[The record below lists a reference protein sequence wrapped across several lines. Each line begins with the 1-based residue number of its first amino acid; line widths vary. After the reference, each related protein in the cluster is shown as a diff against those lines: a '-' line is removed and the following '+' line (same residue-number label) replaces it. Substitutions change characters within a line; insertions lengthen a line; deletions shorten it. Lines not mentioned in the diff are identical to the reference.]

1 MLAAQAPLIPELEEA
16 LRRISADKH
25 GDTVRRVTDFFV
37 AGASRFGELHVCLFD
52 RILGRL
58 IAALES
64 PALVELAR
72 ALAPLS
78 NAPPDVIRRLAGDD
92 AIAVAGPVL
101 ARSSCLD
108 ELDLIEIARTKSQA
122 HLFAISGRA
131 AVSEAVSDMLVDRG
145 DRDVARNIAMNHR
158 ARFSETGIAKLAERA
173 ANDAVLAEKLG
184 KRQDLPAQVLRVV
197 LLSVPLEI
205 RQRVLAFTAPE
216 MRTRIDDG
224 TINVPHDI
232 DEAAA
237 DADAWRIVHA
247 LKREGRLDEAQVL
260 EFARSGRNKELLAAL
275 ALICDVSVDVVR
287 GLITSDQPD
296 AALILCQA
304 AAFSWPT
311 ARAVLAAGSHTALS
325 AALDKAEAEFDRLS
339 PSTAGRI
346 VGFWSACHGEL
357 RAAS

>member
-58 IAALES
+58 IATMEG

-72 ALAPLS
+72 TLAPIP
-78 NAPPDVIRRLAGDD
+78 NAPPDVIRRLARDD

-101 ARSSCLD
+101 TRSSCLH
-108 ELDLIEIARTKSQA
+108 EQDLIEIARTKSQA
-122 HLFAISGRA
+122 HLFAISGRTT
-131 AVSEAVSDMLVDRG
+131 VSEPITDILVDRG
-145 DRDVARNIAMNHR
+145 DRDVARNVAMNLR
-158 ARFSETGIAKLAERA
+158 ARFSATGMALLAERA
-173 ANDAVLAEKLG
+173 VTDAVLAEKLG
-184 KRQDLPAQVLRVV
+184 ERQDLPPQVLRAV
-197 LLSVPLEI
+197 LLSLPLEV
-205 RQRVLAFTAPE
+205 RQRLLAFTAPE

-224 TINVPHDI
+224 AIDI
-232 DEAAA
+232 PQDVDEAAA
-237 DADAWRIVHA
+237 DAEAWRIVRA

-275 ALICDVSVDVVR
+275 ALICDVSIDVVR
-287 GLITSDQPD
+287 GLVTSDQPD

-311 ARAVLAAGSHTALS
+311 ARAILAAGSHTALS

>member
-16 LRRISADKH
+16 LRQISADKH

-37 AGASRFGELHVCLFD
+37 AGASRFSELHVCLFD

-58 IAALES
+58 IAAMES
-64 PALVELAR
+64 SALVELAR

-78 NAPPDVIRRLAGDD
+78 NAPPDVMRRLARDD

-101 ARSSCLD
+101 TRSSRLD
-108 ELDLIEIARTKSQA
+108 EQELVEIARTKSQA
-122 HLFAISGRA
+122 HLFAISGRTM
-131 AVSEAVSDMLVDRG
+131 VSEPITDILADRG
-145 DRDVARNIAMNHR
+145 DRDVARNVAMNHR
-158 ARFSETGIAKLAERA
+158 ARFSETGMAMLAARA
-173 ANDAVLAEKLG
+173 VNDAVLAEKLG
-184 KRQDLPAQVLRVV
+184 ARQDLPPPLLRAV
-197 LLSVPLEI
+197 LLSVPLEV
-205 RQRVLAFTAPE
+205 RQRLLAFTAPE
-216 MRTRIDDG
+216 VRTRIDDG
-224 TINVPHDI
+224 AIAIPHDV

-237 DADAWRIVHA
+237 DAEAWRIVRA
-247 LKREGRLDEAQVL
+247 LQRDGRLDEAQVL

-275 ALICDVSVDVVR
+275 ALICDVSIDVVR
-287 GLITSDQPD
+287 ALVTSDQPD

-311 ARAVLAAGSHTALS
+311 ARAILAAGSHTALS
-325 AALDKAEAEFDRLS
+325 AALEKAEAEFDRLS

>member
-16 LRRISADKH
+16 LRQISADKH

-37 AGASRFGELHVCLFD
+37 AGASRFSELHVCLFD

-58 IAALES
+58 IVTMES

-72 ALAPLS
+72 ALAPIA
-78 NAPPDVIRRLAGDD
+78 NAPPDVIRRLARDD

-101 ARSSCLD
+101 TRSSCLA
-108 ELDLIEIARTKSQA
+108 EQDLVEIASTKSQA
-122 HLFAISGRA
+122 HLFAISGRTSISA
-131 AVSEAVSDMLVDRG
+131 PVSDVLVARG
-145 DRDVARNIAMNHR
+145 DRDVARNVAMNHR
-158 ARFSETGIAKLAERA
+158 ARFSEPGMAMLARRA
-173 ANDAVLAEKLG
+173 ASDAILAEKLG
-184 KRQDLPAQVLRVV
+184 ERQDLPPQVLRAV
-197 LLSVPLEI
+197 LLCVPLEV
-205 RQRVLAFTAPE
+205 RQRLLALATPD
-216 MRTRIDDG
+216 MQTRINHEVVD
-224 TINVPHDI
+224 TLHDV

-237 DADAWRIVHA
+237 NAEAWRTVHA
-247 LKREGRLDEAQVL
+247 LKRADRLDEAQVL

-275 ALICDVSVDVVR
+275 ALICDVSIDVVR

-311 ARAVLAAGSHTALS
+311 ARAILAAGSQAALS
-325 AALDKAEAEFDRLS
+325 AALEKGEAEFDRLS
-339 PSTAGRI
+339 SSTAGQI